1 MMNIASENPPR
12 AAHSARLA
20 HVVCFVV
27 RYFDKLKDICTQV
40 GLHCAFGKCFCNLT
54 LLSLK
59 LGDIIGQQLPEL
71 KEDVETTRLK
81 AAEALAVAAD
91 AAPENESPFDDEDT
105 RAFYED
111 FPVLRASVPAC
122 MFGDR
127 AAPAVEKTADVDAAA
142 GAVSAA
148 KADVERLNLEDDAG
162 ADGDGGLGAGV
173 PTALDN
179 LLARLSKCVS
189 KVGMCWCI
197 TSLRCLRVMLTAFCR
212 IWTTLGASNS
222 AISTTAGPGA
232 ALFAPCSTSRAQALN
247 SSLITLESPPFFPK
261 SFRISVLRW
270 CSS

>member
-1 MMNIASENPPR
+1 
-12 AAHSARLA
+12 
-20 HVVCFVV
+20 
-27 RYFDKLKDICTQV
+27 LKDMCSQV
-40 GLHCAFGKCFCNLT
+40 CSPGAFGKCFRNLT
-54 LLSLK
+54 LLVLK
-59 LGDIIGQQLPEL
+59 LGDIIGQQIPEL

-127 AAPAVEKTADVDAAA
+127 PAAAVEKTADGDASAV
-142 GAVSAA
+142 AVSAA
-148 KADVERLNLEDDAG
+148 RADVERLNLEDDAG

-189 KVGMCWCI
+189 KVRLCWCI
-197 TSLRCLRVMLTAFCR
+197 ISLCPARIMFTMFCR

-222 AISTTAGPGA
+222 VTSTTAAPGA
-232 ALFAPCSTSRAQALN
+232 GSFVPCSMSRAPALN
-247 SSLITLESPPFFPK
+247 SCLIILESPPFFLK
-261 SFRISVLRW
+261 SFRISALLW